1 MKKLF
6 QIVFACT
13 LMLIA
18 ATALA
23 AKQEKVLICH
33 VGNETGLGGEVYL
46 DDPTCT
52 PSDANGYFCPDAG
65 KIDLIVVAKVSKH
78 LNNPNHEW
86 DGISD
91 YEPSDVSASGDGKE
105 DSDFNGVDDGCELP
119 EVCPCVGAGIPEWD
133 VAAQGTAGWDISGF
147 NCGCGPDTWCAWES
161 DPYTWVLAIENE
173 AGNECG
179 GVDPSYRY
187 WCAGD
192 SGGSGGFTS
201 AIEITEEQH
210 LACVEA
216 ILDYSNQ

>member
-6 QIVFACT
+6 QIVLACI

-23 AKQEKVLICH
+23 TKQEKVLICH

-91 YEPSDVSASGDGKE
+91 YEPSDVGASGDGTE
-105 DSDFNGVDDGCELP
+105 DSDGDGIDDGCQPP
-119 EVCPCVGAGIPEWD
+119 ETCPCWDEVELLSVTAENQADFSCLYHPTNSLIQNDDVVFPTVEGGFLTRSYIPDCLTRDFPFSMVITVDELVVCNAQIAARCAAIGRPIIIPE
-133 VAAQGTAGWDISGF
+133 
-147 NCGCGPDTWCAWES
+147 
-161 DPYTWVLAIENE
+161 
-173 AGNECG
+173 
-179 GVDPSYRY
+179 
-187 WCAGD
+187 
-192 SGGSGGFTS
+192 
-201 AIEITEEQH
+201 
-210 LACVEA
+210 
-216 ILDYSNQ
+216 